1 MHHKSRQKKMRMAE
15 ANKEA
20 PALLKGPAGIWPF
33 PVAKVVIV
41 VVLLRQLS
49 KIAEAQGQQDAAAN

>member
-1 MHHKSRQKKMRMAE
+1 MRMQSS
-15 ANKEA
+15 NQKEV
-20 PALLKGPAGIWPF
+20 PALLTGPAGVWPF

-41 VVLLRQLS
+41 VVLIRQLS